1 MKLVSFGCSFI
12 YGNDLYDCNTN
23 FAKNVFGSLDPGFY
37 EGRSSNLTWPALA
50 AKELGLVYEC
60 RAEGGSSNLKI
71 LDQIIENAHTNP
83 DSIYIINWTWID
95 RFSYVNSE
103 GDTWHNILPSS
114 SGHNAKMYYR
124 NFHSTYTDKLNT
136 LLYIKSAID
145 LLTSKNIPY
154 VMTYMDPLMLESV
167 YHVSPTIKFLQDF
180 VKPVLTTF
188 DGLSFL
194 EWSAMNNFVISDN
207 LHPLDD
213 AHRAAADNQ
222 LPIIISRIQ
231 NIIDR

>member
-12 YGNDLYDCNTN
+12 YGNDLHDCNTN

-37 EGRSSNLTWPALA
+37 EGRSSNLTWPALV
-50 AKELGLVYEC
+50 AKDLGLVYEC
-60 RAEGGSSNLKI
+60 RAEGGSGNLKI

-114 SGHNAKMYYR
+114 SENNAKLYYR

-145 LLTSKNIPY
+145 LLTSKNILEKTMMLYGFNSPEEY
-154 VMTYMDPLMLESV
+154 DIYTYSELMNLLNFIDNGILFNNSV
-167 YHVSPTIKFLQDF
+167 AL
-180 VKPVLTTF
+180 L
-188 DGLSFL
+188 GL
-194 EWSAMNNFVISDN
+194 NF
-207 LHPLDD
+207 
-213 AHRAAADNQ
+213 
-222 LPIIISRIQ
+222 
-231 NIIDR
+231 